1 MSVDSET
8 YMAVCDQVQELRQ
21 QLAAANE
28 ENERVRQANL
38 HTMDVFEDMKAAK
51 EEAEVRV
58 AELEA
63 EALYLRARDDSLV
76 DFLCNESGVDIV
88 SVKAACGHIPNE
100 DAWLLRKQAEAVEV
114 LAKRFQDAADKADR
128 ADEDE
133 SDTALTLII
142 AKSVALKEA
151 YQLRQKADETERAGG
166 GQ

>member
-1 MSVDSET
+1 MAVDSET

-38 HTMDVFEDMKAAK
+38 DVMMHFEDMRAAK
-51 EEAEVRV
+51 EKVEARV
-58 AELEA
+58 AELEKDNA
-63 EALYLRARDDSLV
+63 HQRERRNAARDCIKKIGDGS
-76 DFLCNESGVDIV
+76 
-88 SVKAACGHIPNE
+88 P
-100 DAWLLRKQAEAVEV
+100 WLLRKQAEAVEA

-151 YQLRQKADETERAGG
+151 YQLRQKADEIERAGG
-166 GQ
+166 EK